1 MSKKLRYTS
10 PHSLVDLSC
19 RCIQGRFLLRPSKL
33 LNQLI
38 IGVLVLALRGTN
50 IQVHSFSVL
59 SNHWHLY
66 ASIPSTLAMVLAMKF
81 FQGNVSKEAGRLHG
95 WRGTLW
101 SSPYRDMTVDD
112 DEASQVA
119 RLRYHLA
126 QGVKEGLVWN
136 TKDWPGIHSARAL
149 IEGRPLVGRWISRA
163 SQWAARRRKGADA
176 SDLAHSKE
184 VELHLAP
191 IPCWAHL
198 PEEVWRQRVAE
209 LVEDIERE
217 ARQKHALDQTV
228 PLGPRH
234 VRKVHPHHAPEKVSW
249 SPMPRVFAQSP
260 KRRRELLASISEV
273 VTAYRDAADRLRKGV
288 IGVRF
293 PEGTFP
299 PGLPYVPTA
308 ADLAAG
314 G

>member
-1 MSKKLRYTS
+1 MSKKLRYVS
-10 PHSLVDLSC
+10 SHSLVDLSC

-38 IGVLVLALRGTN
+38 LGVLVLALRGTN

-59 SNHWHLY
+59 SNHWHLLV
-66 ASIPSTLAMVLAMKF
+66 SIPSTLGMVLAMKF
-81 FQGNVSKEAGRLHG
+81 FQGNVSKEAGRLHR

-101 SSPYRDMTVDD
+101 SSPYHDMKVDD

-136 TKDWPGIHSARAL
+136 PKDWPGIHSARAL
-149 IEGRPLVGRWISRA
+149 IEGRPLVGCWISRA

-176 SDLAHSKE
+176 SDRAHSQE
-184 VELHLAP
+184 LELHLAP

-198 PEEVWRQRVAE
+198 PEKVWRQRVAE

-217 ARQKHALDQTV
+217 ARQKHAQEQTV
-228 PLGPRH
+228 PLGSRR

-260 KRRRELLASISEV
+260 RRRRELLASISEV
-273 VTAYRDAADRLRKGV
+273 VAAYRDAADRLRKGV
-288 IGVRF
+288 LGVRF

-308 ADLAAG
+308 ADLIAG